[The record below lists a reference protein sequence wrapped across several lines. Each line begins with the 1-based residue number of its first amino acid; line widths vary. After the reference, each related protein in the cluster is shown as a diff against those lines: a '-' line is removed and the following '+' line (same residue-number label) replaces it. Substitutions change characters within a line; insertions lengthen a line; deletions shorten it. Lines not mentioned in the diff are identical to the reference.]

1 MDDNMIN
8 LGDVLKNVFLNIGN
22 VEHVEAA
29 EGDYIDDDGYLCCG
43 VCGKHKEF
51 RRNLPFRET
60 TLVVPCM
67 CDCGKAELE
76 RQEREAQQRKDA
88 LTVQQL
94 RDFSIV
100 DEQFKISTF
109 ANLVETADNAK
120 AVRVARNYVQNFD
133 EMLRI
138 NKGLLIYG
146 PTGTGKTYLA
156 ACIAN
161 ALMEQGVPVLVT
173 SIIALTRG
181 FADYLP
187 EVIQKMR
194 SARLLV
200 LDDYGAERDTDFKTE
215 QIFDLIDSRINS
227 KKPMIITTNFPLKE
241 LIEVDNLRR
250 KRINER
256 ILAACHP
263 VKMAGESWR
272 KRMTKDNY
280 QSIVDLLEAE

>member
-1 MDDNMIN
+1 MDDSMIN

-67 CDCGKAELE
+67 CDCEKEEVE
-76 RQEREAQQRKDA
+76 RQEREAQQRNDA
-88 LTVQQL
+88 LIVQQL
-94 RDFSIV
+94 REFSIV

-109 ANLVETADNAK
+109 GNLIETADNAK
-120 AVRVARNYVQNFD
+120 AVRIARNYVEHFE
-133 EMLRI
+133 EMYSI
-138 NKGLLIYG
+138 AKGLILYG
-146 PTGTGKTYLA
+146 PTGTGKTFLA
-156 ACIAN
+156 DCIAN

-194 SARLLV
+194 SAKLLV
-200 LDDYGAERDTDFKTE
+200 LDDYGAERDTGFKME

-241 LIEVDNLRR
+241 LKEMEDIRR
-250 KRINER
+250 MRINER